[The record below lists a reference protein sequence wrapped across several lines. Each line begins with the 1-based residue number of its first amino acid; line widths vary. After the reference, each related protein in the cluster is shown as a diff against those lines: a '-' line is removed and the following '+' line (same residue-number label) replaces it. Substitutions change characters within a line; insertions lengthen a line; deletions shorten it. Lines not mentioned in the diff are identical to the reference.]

1 MGKGRVA
8 FAAAMAV
15 TTLGAFV
22 AAGSPLAAQQRDRI
36 NPFAMGLLEEHNRA
50 RADVG
55 VPRLEWSNR
64 LARDAH
70 EWAQHL
76 ARQGRM
82 IHANREQRNA
92 AGENLWMGHA
102 GYYGPDVMVGGFVN
116 ERQHFRNG
124 TFPQVSRTGN
134 WRDVGHYT
142 QVIWRGTREVGC
154 AVARGQTNDFLV
166 CRYFPAGNVYN
177 QPVF

>member
-8 FAAAMAV
+8 IAATMALAS
-15 TTLGAFV
+15 LGTI
-22 AAGSPLAAQQRDRI
+22 AAPLAAQERGDRI

-50 RADVG
+50 REDVG
-55 VPRLEWSNR
+55 VPHLEWSNR
-64 LARDAH
+64 LAREAH
-70 EWAQHL
+70 DWAEHL

-82 IHANREQRNA
+82 IHATREQRGGT
-92 AGENLWMGHA
+92 GENLWMGYA
-102 GYYGPDVMVGGFVN
+102 GYYGPDVMVGGFVA

-154 AVARGQTNDFLV
+154 AVARGETNDFLV

-177 QPVF
+177 QPVL